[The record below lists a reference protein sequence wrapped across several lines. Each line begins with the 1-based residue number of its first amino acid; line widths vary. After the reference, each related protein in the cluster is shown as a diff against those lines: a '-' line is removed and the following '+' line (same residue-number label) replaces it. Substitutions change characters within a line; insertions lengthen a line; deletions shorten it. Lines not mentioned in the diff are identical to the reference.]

1 MLAIN
6 QCFADNLV
14 LSAEVWVCSIAFLYA
29 LCWFQHWT
37 QPTKGRDNWH
47 HRPKTFIEKIVLAVG
62 FGISMPSMI
71 FFFLGIFGI
80 IFSYL

>member
-1 MLAIN
+1 MRLNTNGFKPAGKN
-6 QCFADNLV
+6 
-14 LSAEVWVCSIAFLYA
+14 
-29 LCWFQHWT
+29 
-37 QPTKGRDNWH
+37 TKKKERRGNWH